1 MPFKVNA
8 FIRGVS
14 TNTVSLLSWSAGH
27 TCILLEVTTEA
38 GNIKLEHSGW
48 LVKLQHY
55 LNLCCSACSAASLQN
70 SEQSLFTGSTRNK
83 LLLTSVEGWD
93 YNLMWIK
100 WPWMGSKPFMLLHPS
115 PSSPA
120 PFSKLTDK
128 TNISG
133 ASKI

>member
-1 MPFKVNA
+1 MVGKTTA
-8 FIRGVS
+8 LS
-14 TNTVSLLSWSAGH
+14 KSLL
-27 TCILLEVTTEA
+27 LP
-38 GNIKLEHSGW
+38 W
-48 LVKLQHY
+48 LIV
-55 LNLCCSACSAASLQN
+55 SSAASLQN

-120 PFSKLTDK
+120 PFSQLTDK

-133 ASKI
+133 PSKI